1 MKLRVALAIML
12 CVSLQ
17 TAMAHNNFSI
27 KKAQSGATVF
37 QNRQGRVIAYMSDPI
52 DRSNPGLN
60 WWLSSVERLPA
71 KAMVG
76 IKTTTPASLGFP
88 SRCEP
93 LLTTNW
99 GQDAPYSWMCPEP
112 GYLPWAGYRPDVPHC
127 PTGCVATATAQI
139 MKYFGYP
146 LHGTGTSSVNPEQQ
160 EGTTVYT
167 VDHSLATYRW
177 DLMLDDYVEGE
188 YTTEQ
193 AQAVAEL
200 CYHVGVASLMGYR
213 EDASATDN
221 YYAIL
226 ALQEHFGYATEGV
239 ESVDRNNYS
248 ESDWMKM
255 VYTELS
261 EGRPILYE
269 ALGIDLGNY
278 GIYGHSFVIDGYDE
292 AGLVHVNWGWYGRHN
307 GFYDIALL
315 NPIDLQFDAY
325 QMMATGIRPKSI
337 VGDFDGDGTV
347 TAADITA
354 IYNYLLSN
362 DTTFLSTS
370 DVDGDGTVTSADVT
384 LIYNILLGN

>member
-1 MKLRVALAIML
+1 MKLRVLLAIML
-12 CVSLQ
+12 CASLQ
-17 TAMAHNNFSI
+17 AAMAYNNFSI
-27 KKAQSGATVF
+27 KESQNGAVVMK
-37 QNRQGRVIAYMSDPI
+37 NSHGRVIAYMSDPI
-52 DRSNPGLN
+52 DRTNPGLN
-60 WWLSSVERLPA
+60 WWLTSLEQLPA

-76 IKTTTPASLGFP
+76 IKTTTPEALGFP

-146 LHGTGTSSVNPEQQ
+146 LHGTGTSSVNPEQR

-167 VDHSLATYRW
+167 VDHSQATYRW
-177 DLMLDDYVEGE
+177 ELMLDDYVEGE
-188 YTTEQ
+188 YTAEQ

-200 CYHVGVASLMGYR
+200 CYHVGVASMMGYR
-213 EDASATDN
+213 EDASSTDN

-226 ALQEHFGYATEGV
+226 ALQEHFGYASEGV
-239 ESVDRNNYS
+239 DNIDRNEYD
-248 ESDWMKM
+248 ESQWMRM

-269 ALGIDLGNY
+269 ALGIALGTY

-292 AGLVHVNWGWYGRHN
+292 DGLVHVNWGWDGRHN

-315 NPIDLQFDAY
+315 NPRDLQFDAY
-325 QMMATGIRPKSI
+325 QMMAIGIRPSHI
-337 VGDFDGDGTV
+337 TGDVNLDGEVTGSDVTMIYNYILFNDTSCLDTGDVNGDGT
-347 TAADITA
+347 ITA
-354 IYNYLLSN
+354 
-362 DTTFLSTS
+362 S
-370 DVDGDGTVTSADVT
+370 DVTM
-384 LIYNILLGN
+384 IYNILLGL